1 MKIVMTLLVKN
12 EVDIIDANMRFHMA
26 AGVSH
31 IIATDNGSSD
41 GTREILV
48 EYARQGIL
56 TLIDEPAS
64 DYSQWRWV
72 TRMAM
77 LARDQHAATWVL
89 NNDADEFWWHDG
101 RDLRPVLE
109 RSETHI
115 VDCERYNL
123 FSARIPDSI
132 GDWKDRLVFRSNVR
146 VPMKPPADRL
156 AGPLDLP
163 YVLYRLPTKAL
174 VRADGL
180 VSIHQGNHDAVF
192 SCPVSRQT
200 SAIKIFHV
208 PFRSVAQVENKV
220 RQGGE
225 AYARNQELSPTAGW
239 HWRRWY
245 QMLNRTGID
254 AVLRDILPSEE
265 AVAQGMRQGTII
277 RDLTLRDAL
286 GSQFE
291 GTISAN

>member
-12 EVDIIDANMRFHMA
+12 EVDIIDANIRFHLG

-48 EYARQGIL
+48 DYARQGIL

-77 LARDQHAATWVL
+77 LARDQYGATWVL
-89 NNDADEFWWHDG
+89 NNDADEFWWHEG
-101 RDLRPVLE
+101 RDLRPVLQ
-109 RSETHI
+109 RSEAHI
-115 VDCERYNL
+115 IDCERYNL
-123 FSARIPDSI
+123 FSAYIPDST
-132 GDWKDRLVFRSNVR
+132 GDWSERLIFRSDVR
-146 VPMKPPADRL
+146 TPIKPPADRL

-174 VRADGL
+174 VRTHGL
-180 VSIHQGNHDAVF
+180 VSIRQGNHDAVF
-192 SCPVSRQT
+192 SCPVSRQA
-200 SAIKIFHV
+200 SAIRVFHV

-245 QMLNRTGID
+245 RMLTTKGIE
-254 AVLRDILPSEE
+254 AVLGDILPSEE
-265 AVAQGMRQGTII
+265 VVARGISQGTII
-277 RDLTLRDAL
+277 QDLTLQHAL
-286 GSQFE
+286 GSRCA
-291 GTISAN
+291 GAISN